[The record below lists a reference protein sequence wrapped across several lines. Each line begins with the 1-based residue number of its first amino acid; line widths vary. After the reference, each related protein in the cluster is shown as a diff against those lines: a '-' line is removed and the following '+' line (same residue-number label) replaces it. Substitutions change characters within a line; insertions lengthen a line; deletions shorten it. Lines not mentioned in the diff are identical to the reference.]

1 VVSILFL
8 TRSFSSD
15 AIEWM
20 FSGVRWQ
27 GSSPDATDA
36 RAAHYAIKRI
46 IQSGLITWLSSSLH
60 RVVPRSDRSCL
71 RAPHQIFDLFEL
83 FINKTR

>member
-46 IQSGLITWLSSSLH
+46 IQSGLITSPSTNIQCIQKVWKH
-60 RVVPRSDRSCL
+60 PNENVT
-71 RAPHQIFDLFEL
+71 HNF
-83 FINKTR
+83 